1 MSLTLAIIK
10 PDAVAAGYS
19 GKIIS
24 HLELE
29 GFRVCAMRLAR
40 LNRAQARAFYEV
52 HEGRPFFDD
61 LVEFM
66 KSGPIVP
73 IVLEA
78 EDAVKKLRETIGAT
92 DPDEAAEGTIRKL
105 YAESKGRNAIHAS
118 DSDENARIEIN
129 FFFSDFERLSL

>member
-24 HLELE
+24 HLEGE
-29 GFRVCAMRLAR
+29 GFRVRAMRMTR
-40 LNRAQARAFYEV
+40 LNRAQAGAFYEV
-52 HEGRPFFDD
+52 HQGRPFFDD
-61 LVEFM
+61 LVDFM
-66 KSGPIVP
+66 KSGPIIP

-78 EDAVKKLRETIGAT
+78 DDAVKRLRDTIGAT

-118 DSDENARIEIN
+118 DSDENAGIEIN
-129 FFFSDFERLSL
+129 FFFSHFERLNL

>member
-24 HLELE
+24 HLEGE
-29 GFRVCAMRLAR
+29 GFRVRAMRMTR
-40 LNRAQARAFYEV
+40 LNRAQAGAFYEV
-52 HEGRPFFDD
+52 HQGRPFFDD
-61 LVEFM
+61 LVDFM
-66 KSGPIVP
+66 KSGPIIP

-78 EDAVKKLRETIGAT
+78 DDSVKRLRDTIGAT

-118 DSDENARIEIN
+118 DSDENAGIEIN
-129 FFFSDFERLSL
+129 FFFSHFERLNL